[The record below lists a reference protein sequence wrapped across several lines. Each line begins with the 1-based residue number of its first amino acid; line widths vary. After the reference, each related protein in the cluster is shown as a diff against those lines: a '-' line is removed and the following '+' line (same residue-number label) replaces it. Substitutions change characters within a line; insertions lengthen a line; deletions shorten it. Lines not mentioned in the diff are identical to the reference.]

1 MASPT
6 QNAEHFF
13 RVAYQRS
20 LVSAGRI
27 PVADRDPASLALY
40 DLAATLAGVTQG
52 CSQLAIALRQTY
64 AMLERLERKLDNRR

>member
-13 RVAYQRS
+13 RVSYQRS
-20 LVSAGRI
+20 LTSAGRI
-27 PVADRDPASLALY
+27 PVADRDPTSLALY
-40 DLAATLAGVTQG
+40 DLAATLAGATQG
-52 CSQLAIALRQTY
+52 FSQLAIALRQTY